1 MQNER
6 AVQIYADPAAV
17 AAAETAKARIQSAY
31 IMAMQRPRNE
41 DQARVRILEACK
53 RPAFAARVEFSKPI
67 AGRQIK
73 GPSIRFA
80 ELALREWSNIISDV
94 QVVHEDEKIRRVK
107 ITAIDLET
115 NASFSKE
122 VQVSKTVERRK
133 ADDRE
138 VVTERVNTNGDK
150 VYIVRA
156 TDEEIDNKVSA
167 AISKALRNEGLR
179 LIPSDIV
186 DEALDTARAT
196 LRNQDARD
204 PAAAKKQIL
213 DAFAELGIRPRDL
226 EAYLGHKT
234 DVLTPA
240 ELQDLRGIYRAIKD
254 GEATW
259 ADYMTTKGADQEKAL
274 SKVEELKNKVK
285 GSRGR
290 PPAAKPADPP
300 PAQEKTQGQGAGGTE
315 PPPGKSDQDLEMAP
329 GECPDSAG
337 NTFLASYCN
346 KQCKKREG
354 CPAWSPIDAGA
365 AKK

>member
-1 MQNER
+1 MMNEK

-53 RPAFAARVEFSKPI
+53 RPAFAARVEFSKPV

-274 SKVEELKNKVK
+274 SKVEELKTKV
-285 GSRGR
+285 RGYTR
-290 PPAAKPADPP
+290 RTPAAGKPTETRAEDPALDAAAKAQDIPPADFDDEDLHAYSRERP
-300 PAQEKTQGQGAGGTE
+300 GQ
-315 PPPGKSDQDLEMAP
+315 
-329 GECPDSAG
+329 
-337 NTFLASYCN
+337 
-346 KQCKKREG
+346 
-354 CPAWSPIDAGA
+354 
-365 AKK
+365 